1 MLELKNIAFTAPQAE
16 EGTQSGDRPGKAI
29 IRDMNLSL
37 ERGKITVITG
47 PNGGGKSTLARLIMG
62 IEKPTAGQILLDG
75 VDVTDKPVDERA
87 RMGIGYGFQT
97 PARFKGMKVRKLITL
112 ASGKKISAKECNEYL
127 SAVGL
132 CSSNYLMRDVDKSLS
147 GGELKRIE
155 IATVLARNPCVAI
168 FDEPEAGIDLWSFD
182 KLIETFKKFHAEQ
195 PDHALVIISHQERI
209 MNIADVIVVIKDG
222 TVDRQGTRDEMLP
235 TLMIRRSALNPSC
248 GMAAVETEL
257 GEWSE
262 SEEGVR

>member
-1 MLELKNIAFTAPQAE
+1 MLELRNVAFVAPA
-16 EGTQSGDRPGKAI
+16 SGGDSLGAAKPGKQI
-29 IRDMNLSL
+29 INDVSL
-37 ERGKITVITG
+37 TLKKGEITVITG

-62 IEKPTAGQILLDG
+62 IEKPTSGQILLDG
-75 VDVTDKPVDERA
+75 VDITDKPVDERA
-87 RMGIGYGFQT
+87 RMGIGYGFQA

-112 ASGKKISAKECNEYL
+112 ASGKKISARECNEYL

-132 CSSNYLMRDVDKSLS
+132 CSSSYLMRDVDKSLS

-155 IATVLARNPCVAI
+155 IATVLARDPRVAI

-182 KLIETFKKFHAEQ
+182 RLIETFKEFHEKN
-195 PDHALVIISHQERI
+195 PDHAIAIISHQERI
-209 MNIADVIVVIKDG
+209 MEIADSIVVIKDG
-222 TVDRQGTRDEMLP
+222 AVARQGTREEILP
-235 TLMIRRSALNPSC
+235 TLLVRRSALNPAC

-262 SEEGVR
+262 TEEDAR

>member
-1 MLELKNIAFTAPQAE
+1 MLELKNIAFKAPAA
-16 EGTQSGDRPGKAI
+16 EGTVQTSGQAGRTI
-29 IRDMNLSL
+29 INDVSL
-37 ERGKITVITG
+37 CLEQGKITVITG

-62 IEKPTAGQILLDG
+62 IEKPTSGSIFLDG
-75 VDVTDKPVDERA
+75 VDITDKPVDERA
-87 RMGIGYGFQT
+87 RMGIGYGFQA

-155 IATVLARNPCVAI
+155 IATVLARNPRVAI

-182 KLIETFKKFHAEQ
+182 RLIETFKKFHSEQ

-209 MNIADVIVVIKDG
+209 MNIADTIVVIKDG
-222 TVDRQGTRDEMLP
+222 AVDRLGPREEMFP
-235 TLMIRRSALNPSC
+235 TLIRKNMLNPSC

-257 GEWSE
+257 GDWSLN
-262 SEEGVR
+262 EEDAR